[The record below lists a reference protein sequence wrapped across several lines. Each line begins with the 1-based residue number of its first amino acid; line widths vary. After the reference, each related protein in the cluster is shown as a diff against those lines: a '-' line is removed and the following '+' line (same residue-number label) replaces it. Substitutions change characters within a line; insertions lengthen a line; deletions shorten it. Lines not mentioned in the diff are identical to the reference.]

1 MFLAKNEESQIGFD
15 YDDGFM
21 NVWYNSDNDSEQT
34 NCFES
39 VCFSKKGYN
48 LVFSRFCLRCKNV
61 FLRYFTRALY
71 VI

>member
-48 LVFSRFCLRCKNV
+48 LVFSRFCLRCKYV
-61 FLRYFTRALY
+61 FLRYFTRELY

>member
-48 LVFSRFCLRCKNV
+48 LVN
-61 FLRYFTRALY
+61 
-71 VI
+71 